1 MSSKVA
7 AIDIGTNTFHLLIV
21 EWDGIEKKFNEL
33 IRKRFFV
40 KLGAKNL
47 FNIDAEAYQRGLI
60 AMEEFALLIE
70 KHQIKKV
77 IAYGTSAIRNAENAS
92 QFIKDVHSRTKILI
106 EKISGDKEAEL
117 IFKGIKLSYPFREVP
132 DLIMDIGGGSV
143 EFIIADQNK
152 MHYAQSFKIG
162 VTLLKNQFHTNE
174 PISLIQINELKLHLQ
189 KSLQVLIN
197 KLIEF
202 KPKNLIGASGTFDV
216 LENLLP
222 KEKLSDSA
230 NIIKTENLKSLI
242 DNIVTKTLAE
252 RKQMKDI
259 PLSRVDLIVV
269 AFLLIEFIWGLQDFK
284 HMVVTKYS
292 MKEGMIQEAIESNI

>member
-117 IFKGIKLSYPFREVP
+117 IFKGIKLSYPFREAP

-202 KPKNLIGASGTFDV
+202 KPKNIIGASGTFDV

-269 AFLLIEFIWGLQDFK
+269 AVLLIEFIWGLQDFK